1 MYLSDMK
8 IYTKQGDKGK
18 TQLLGGKVVDKFDVK
33 IEAYGNIDE
42 LNSFIGHLHD
52 QNIDENHKKFLTFIQ
67 IQLLNLGSI
76 ISFDGTKKNL
86 ELPQVLISDVKKI
99 ENEID
104 KLEKDLTP
112 ISSFILPSGHPI
124 SSLCHIVRSVCR
136 RAERGVVL
144 LSSKEE
150 SQEIAIQFLN
160 RLSDYL
166 FVLSRKILQENNI
179 SETYW
184 K

>member
-1 MYLSDMK
+1 MK

-18 TQLLGGKVVDKFDVK
+18 TQLLGGKVIDKFDVK
-33 IEAYGNIDE
+33 IESYGNIDE

-52 QNIDENHKKFLTFIQ
+52 QDIDKNHKKFLTFIQ

-76 ISFDGTKKNL
+76 VSFDGEKKNL
-86 ELPQVLISDVKKI
+86 KIPEILISDVQKI
-99 ENEID
+99 EKEID
-104 KLEKDLTP
+104 KLEKDLP
-112 ISSFILPSGHPI
+112 PLSSFILPSGHPI
-124 SSLCHIVRSVCR
+124 SSLCHIIRAVCR

-144 LSSKEE
+144 LYSKGED
-150 SQEIAIQFLN
+150 QGIAIQFLN

>member
-1 MYLSDMK
+1 MSL
-8 IYTKQGDKGK
+8 
-18 TQLLGGKVVDKFDVK
+18 
-33 IEAYGNIDE
+33 
-42 LNSFIGHLHD
+42 
-52 QNIDENHKKFLTFIQ
+52 LTFIQ

-104 KLEKDLTP
+104 KLEKDLP
-112 ISSFILPSGHPI
+112 PLSSFILPSGHPI